1 MGAIGLPLLLP
12 CCQSLSKEGQ
22 PVGSAHAG
30 GARLA
35 ATGRI
40 ACCLHPPCL
49 TASLPFLR
57 CAAPQVTKRYR
68 ALLWGRLEGRG
79 LVTYPLDGRLCET
92 EYAAVQHTE
101 VDCAALGI
109 RQQQGG
115 GQGRAPAAPATVAA
129 AVGGSRGSAFS
140 SSVDGSGSSSSQSR
154 VWVTT
159 VDLYPHTG
167 RKHQLRRHM
176 ALLGHPLLGDPRYSL
191 GYAKQRL
198 ASGQAMDPHEDVR
211 LPIGAAAAAA
221 AGAISGAAQAAPV
234 VAAVLTDQSWLPE
247 QPCSL
252 LSAAI
257 GAATEQLGLQLCLWA
272 VELRLETHP
281 ATGAPLHFLLPEPP
295 GYAATRAALSGFAEV

>member
-1 MGAIGLPLLLP
+1 
-12 CCQSLSKEGQ
+12 
-22 PVGSAHAG
+22 
-30 GARLA
+30 
-35 ATGRI
+35 
-40 ACCLHPPCL
+40 
-49 TASLPFLR
+49 
-57 CAAPQVTKRYR
+57 
-68 ALLWGRLEGRG
+68 
-79 LVTYPLDGRLCET
+79 VTYPLDGRLCET

-109 RQQQGG
+109 CQQQGDG
-115 GQGRAPAAPATVAA
+115 KGLFPAASETEASSVA
-129 AVGGSRGSAFS
+129 GSSGNAFS
-140 SSVDGSGSSSSQSR
+140 SSAGGSGSGSIQSR

-198 ASGQAMDPHEDVR
+198 ASGQAMDPHEHVR

-221 AGAISGAAQAAPV
+221 AGTIIGTAEAAPV
-234 VAAVLTDQSWLPE
+234 VAAVPSDLSWLPE

-272 VELRLETHP
+272 VELQLESHP

-295 GYAATRAALSGFAEV
+295 GYAATRAALSGSAEV